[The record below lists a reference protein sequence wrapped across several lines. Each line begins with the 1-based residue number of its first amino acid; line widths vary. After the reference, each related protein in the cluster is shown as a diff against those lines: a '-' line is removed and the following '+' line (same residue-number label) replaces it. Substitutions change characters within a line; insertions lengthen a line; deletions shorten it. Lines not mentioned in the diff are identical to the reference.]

1 MNHPDRP
8 REDTTMRPPRTAWIA
23 ALALAIGLALPAAD
37 TPAQERDA
45 LPEQGRVVSGK
56 AELRRKERSLTVTQ
70 RTQRAIL
77 EWRSFDIGADASVT
91 FVQPSRS
98 SVALNRVVGGKPSM
112 IAGRLSSNG
121 HVFLVNG
128 AGVMFAPGA
137 QVDVGRL
144 VTTGMDVDDD
154 EFMAGSGLFEDEI
167 GGLAPVTPA
176 DGGLPP
182 ALRVADPA
190 TDDDIAADADGEAP
204 SGWLTLDAGV
214 GGRLRI
220 GLEPAQV
227 QALIEDG
234 GLREEGEDLV
244 LSEEGSSAL
253 ASSAVAMGPAPQ
265 ARGVAVRDGRLLLVA
280 TAPARNTA
288 AAGTPHPPAR
298 PRSSLP

>member
-1 MNHPDRP
+1 GRAGAALEHPPLRRHPVRRRSGRRQPGRVRRRQPGWQPPHDPTMVQPAPALLTMNHPDRP

-37 TPAQERDA
+37 TPAQERGA

-167 GGLAPVTPA
+167 
-176 DGGLPP
+176 
-182 ALRVADPA
+182 
-190 TDDDIAADADGEAP
+190 
-204 SGWLTLDAGV
+204 
-214 GGRLRI
+214 
-220 GLEPAQV
+220 
-227 QALIEDG
+227 
-234 GLREEGEDLV
+234 
-244 LSEEGSSAL
+244 
-253 ASSAVAMGPAPQ
+253 
-265 ARGVAVRDGRLLLVA
+265 
-280 TAPARNTA
+280 
-288 AAGTPHPPAR
+288 
-298 PRSSLP
+298 